1 MSDTKKPIAIWYFI
15 GLLLT
20 IYGVLVLGAG
30 LYDLIAG
37 IQRQTVLAEVHIGV
51 WWGILLL
58 VVGLVYVYFFSPSR
72 QKK

>member
-1 MSDTKKPIAIWYFI
+1 MSETKKPIAIWYFI

-30 LYDLIAG
+30 LYDVIAG

-58 VVGLVYVYFFSPSR
+58 VVGLVYVYFFSPNR

>member
-1 MSDTKKPIAIWYFI
+1 MSETKKPIAIWYFI

-20 IYGVLVLGAG
+20 VYGVLVLGAS
-30 LYDLIAG
+30 LYDLVAG
-37 IQRQTVLAEVHIGV
+37 VQRNTVLAEVHIGV

-58 VVGLVYVYFFSPSR
+58 IVGLVYVYFFSPGR

>member
-1 MSDTKKPIAIWYFI
+1 MPEKKPIAIWYFI

-20 IYGVLVLGAG
+20 VYGVLVFGAG

-37 IQRQTVLAEVHIGV
+37 VKRDTVLAELHIGV

-58 VVGLVYVYFFSPSR
+58 VVGLVYVYFYSPGR
-72 QKK
+72 HKK

>member
-1 MSDTKKPIAIWYFI
+1 MSEKKKPIAIWYFI

-20 IYGVLVLGAG
+20 VYGVLVLGVS
-30 LYDLIAG
+30 LYDVIAG
-37 IQRQTVLAEVHIGV
+37 IQRQTVLAEVHIGI

-58 VVGLVYVYFFSPSR
+58 VVGLTYVYFFSPSR

>member
-1 MSDTKKPIAIWYFI
+1 MSETKKPIAIWYFI

-30 LYDLIAG
+30 LYDVIAG

>member
-1 MSDTKKPIAIWYFI
+1 MSETKKPIAIWYFI

-20 IYGVLVLGAG
+20 VYGVLVLGAG
-30 LYDLIAG
+30 LYDLLAG
-37 IQRQTVLAEVHIGV
+37 VKRDTVLAEVHIGV

-58 VVGLVYVYFFSPSR
+58 IVGLVYVYFFSPGR

>member
-1 MSDTKKPIAIWYFI
+1 MSETKKPIAIWYFI

-20 IYGVLVLGAG
+20 VYGVLVLGAS
-30 LYDLIAG
+30 LYDLVAG
-37 IQRQTVLAEVHIGV
+37 IQRNTVLAEVHIGV

-58 VVGLVYVYFFSPSR
+58 VVGLVYVYFFSPGR